1 MAKGGTV
8 HLPVMPVE
16 TLERLCV
23 RAGGTYVDATL
34 GGGGHAAEILRLA
47 GDGCRF
53 LGIDRDGDAL
63 ERTRKR
69 LAQFGGDKVFV
80 HGNHGDFA
88 RIADEN
94 GFTSIDGILI
104 DTGISSD
111 QLDTPER
118 GFSFRSDGPLDM
130 RMDQDRGE
138 TAADLIA
145 RMDVDEMA
153 DIFRRYGEEP
163 RARHV
168 ARAIEKARSFAPIT
182 TTGKLAEILFAYG
195 EEKFARG
202 IAHGIVTARES
213 APINTTGELADIVAK
228 SLGAPGRSRGHH
240 PATRVFQALR
250 MAVNGELEAL
260 EAALEAAIAR
270 LAPGGRIA
278 VITFESLSDRLVK
291 QCFVRHEGR
300 DVSLQQG
307 GSRWEGVLPR
317 LVRVDRHAVTP
328 GKEEIAANP
337 RARSAKL
344 RAAFAPGPEEAGGDL
359 KNKEGF

>member
-145 RMDVDEMA
+145 RMDVDEMT

-182 TTGKLAEILFAYG
+182 
-195 EEKFARG
+195 
-202 IAHGIVTARES
+202 
-213 APINTTGELADIVAK
+213 TTGELADIVAK

>member
-1 MAKGGTV
+1 MTKGGTV

-34 GGGGHAAEILRLA
+34 GGGGHAAEILRRA

-53 LGIDRDGDAL
+53 LGIDRDRAAL
-63 ERTRKR
+63 ERARKR
-69 LAQFGGDKVFV
+69 LSAFAGEKVFV
-80 HGNHGDFA
+80 HGNHGDLA

-104 DTGISSD
+104 DTGVSSD
-111 QLDTPER
+111 QIDTPER

-145 RMDVDEMA
+145 RMDVDEMV

-168 ARAIEKARSFAPIT
+168 ARAIAKARSFAPI
-182 TTGKLAEILFAYG
+182 
-195 EEKFARG
+195 R
-202 IAHGIVTARES
+202 
-213 APINTTGELADIVAK
+213 TTGELADIVAK

-291 QCFVRHEGR
+291 QCFARHEGKE
-300 DVSLQQG
+300 VSLQQG
-307 GSRWEGVLPR
+307 GSRWEGALPR
-317 LVRVDRHAVTP
+317 LIRIDRHAVAP

-344 RAAFAPGPEEAGGDL
+344 RAASAPGPDTADDD
-359 KNKEGF
+359 

>member
-1 MAKGGTV
+1 
-8 HLPVMPVE
+8 
-16 TLERLCV
+16 
-23 RAGGTYVDATL
+23 
-34 GGGGHAAEILRLA
+34 
-47 GDGCRF
+47 
-53 LGIDRDGDAL
+53 
-63 ERTRKR
+63 
-69 LAQFGGDKVFV
+69 
-80 HGNHGDFA
+80 
-88 RIADEN
+88 
-94 GFTSIDGILI
+94 
-104 DTGISSD
+104 
-111 QLDTPER
+111 
-118 GFSFRSDGPLDM
+118 M

-182 TTGKLAEILFAYG
+182 
-195 EEKFARG
+195 
-202 IAHGIVTARES
+202 
-213 APINTTGELADIVAK
+213 TTGELADIVAK

>member
-1 MAKGGTV
+1 M
-8 HLPVMPVE
+8 PVMPAE

-145 RMDVDEMA
+145 RMDVDEMT

-182 TTGKLAEILFAYG
+182 
-195 EEKFARG
+195 
-202 IAHGIVTARES
+202 
-213 APINTTGELADIVAK
+213 TTGELADIVAK

>member
-1 MAKGGTV
+1 M
-8 HLPVMPVE
+8 PVMPVE

-145 RMDVDEMA
+145 RMDVDEMT

-182 TTGKLAEILFAYG
+182 
-195 EEKFARG
+195 
-202 IAHGIVTARES
+202 
-213 APINTTGELADIVAK
+213 TTGELADIVAK

>member
-182 TTGKLAEILFAYG
+182 TTG
-195 EEKFARG
+195 
-202 IAHGIVTARES
+202 
-213 APINTTGELADIVAK
+213 ELADIVAK